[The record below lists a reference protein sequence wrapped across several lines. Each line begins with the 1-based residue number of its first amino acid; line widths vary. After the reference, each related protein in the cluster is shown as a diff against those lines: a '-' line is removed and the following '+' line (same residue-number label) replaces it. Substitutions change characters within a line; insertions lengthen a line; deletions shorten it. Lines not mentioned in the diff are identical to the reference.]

1 MAENKINYD
10 RDILLV
16 QDKKSGRLQAVAGM
30 GEDGKI
36 KTVKPSLKNDKLFL
50 TVDKS
55 SGDLENF
62 FKNFLSRTENP
73 ADTGFFKMRV
83 NGMER
88 GVEIL
93 ETMLN
98 HQPDARIVTES
109 RIQPQDYVGQ
119 KQDAKVLLTQGE
131 DGKLKAIAG
140 EGTDG
145 KLKTVD
151 PIKENADSFLKIDT
165 RGNALENFFKKF
177 SAQFKHPSHT
187 GIYAVSANA
196 VDKMA
201 AFMEK
206 IIRIDPN
213 DKVLDPY
220 RVTPEGKMQEQAQGK
235 FQPLDLN
242 KLDWKEADKLGL
254 SGQSLQDALKAM
266 SYGHKSPGLIEVR
279 MELKIGDS
287 QIDGKELQAKAR
299 LSFEQQADGTIK
311 IQTHPYQEKP
321 DFEKPFMG
329 VVFTPDEQKQLT
341 TTGHGGRV
349 FELEMTPGGEKVPAL
364 VSLDKIT
371 NRIEAVPLS
380 EIQIPKTLKGVEL
393 SDKQQEGLRN
403 GQGVL
408 VENMDRKQRPGEEPG
423 GKITRIVQ
431 YNAVNK
437 NFDFLFTPEQRQ
449 QHGQERAVKAE
460 QKTGKDD
467 NAPLKARKAGEVWVR
482 PVQGGVEL
490 TREQFKD
497 LLNNKPVFVEG
508 MVNQNNKPKQDEGGA
523 KQVEATDQKG
533 QKYNAWV
540 WPDQDAGRIRHT
552 SLPPEQWKEMQAKKQ
567 AQPAEGFKTQVAVN
581 NEGKTNEATKQS
593 TEPLKKGQTQP
604 TELQSNRQ
612 SQKQAEKKEQKK
624 EDGRQSPAK
633 PKKSTGHKM

>member
-1 MAENKINYD
+1 MKDEA
-10 RDILLV
+10 
-16 QDKKSGRLQAVAGM
+16 
-30 GEDGKI
+30 
-36 KTVKPSLKNDKLFL
+36 P
-50 TVDKS
+50 
-55 SGDLENF
+55 
-62 FKNFLSRTENP
+62 
-73 ADTGFFKMRV
+73 
-83 NGMER
+83 
-88 GVEIL
+88 
-93 ETMLN
+93 
-98 HQPDARIVTES
+98 
-109 RIQPQDYVGQ
+109 
-119 KQDAKVLLTQGE
+119 KVLLTQGE
-131 DGKLKAIAG
+131 DGKMKAIAK
-140 EGTDG
+140 EGADG
-145 KLKTVD
+145 KAKTVD
-151 PIKENADSFLKIDT
+151 PTKENADSFLKIDT

-177 SAQFKHPSHT
+177 SAQFKTPSHT
-187 GIYAVSANA
+187 GIYAVSAAA

-220 RVTPEGKMQEQAQGK
+220 RVTPDGKMQEQAQGK
-235 FQPLDLN
+235 YQALDLN

-254 SGQSLQDALKAM
+254 SGESLQDALKAM
-266 SYGHKSPGLIEVR
+266 SYGHKSPGLLEIR
-279 MELKIGDS
+279 ME
-287 QIDGKELQAKAR
+287 IDGKELQAKAR
-299 LSFEQQADGTIK
+299 LSFEQQPDGTIK

-329 VVFTPDEQKQLT
+329 VMFTPDEQKQLT

-371 NRIEAVPLS
+371 NRVEAVPLS
-380 EIQIPKTLKGVEL
+380 EIQIPQKLKGVEL
-393 SDKQQEGLRN
+393 SQEQQDGLKN

-408 VENMDRKQRPGEEPG
+408 VENMDKKQRAGEEPG

-449 QHGQERAVKAE
+449 QHQQERAAKAE
-460 QKTGKDD
+460 QKTGLDE
-467 NAPLKARKAGEVWVR
+467 PLKARKVGDVWVR

-508 MVNQNNKPKQDEGGA
+508 MVNQQAKQQEQGA
-523 KQVEATDQKG
+523 KQTEATDQKG

-552 SLPPEQWKEMQAKKQ
+552 SLPPDQWKEVQAKKR

-604 TELQSNRQ
+604 TE
-612 SQKQAEKKEQKK
+612 KQAEKKEEKQ
-624 EDGRQSPAK
+624 EQRRSQSPRSPRK
-633 PKKSTGHKM
+633 NTGQRM

>member
-1 MAENKINYD
+1 MDESKLKDQN
-10 RDILLV
+10 ILLV
-16 QDKKSGRLQAVAGM
+16 KEKGSDELKAVAGI
-30 GEDGKI
+30 GTNGKLE
-36 KTVKPSLKNDKLFL
+36 TVEAKAENASRFL
-50 TVDKS
+50 TFDRNNGNELAGIMSDFNRKAGNPKDFQLFQVHYGKFEKLKE
-55 SGDLENF
+55 GLEEV
-62 FKNFLSRTENP
+62 LSLPHNAEGKELLKKYEVNP
-73 ADTGFFKMRV
+73 KDFAAKQT
-83 NGMER
+83 
-88 GVEIL
+88 VED
-93 ETMLN
+93 
-98 HQPDARIVTES
+98 P
-109 RIQPQDYVGQ
+109 
-119 KQDAKVLLTQGE
+119 KVLLTQGE

-140 EGTDG
+140 EGKDG

-151 PIKENADSFLKIDT
+151 PTKENVANFLKIDT

-177 SAQFKHPSHT
+177 SEQLKNPSHT

-196 VDKMA
+196 VDKIA
-201 AFMEK
+201 AFFDK
-206 IIRIDPN
+206 IIKIDPT
-213 DKVLDPY
+213 DKVLAPY
-220 RVTPEGKMQEQAQGK
+220 RVTPEGKMQEQAQGRY
-235 FQPLDLN
+235 QPLDLN

-279 MELKIGDS
+279 ME
-287 QIDGKELQAKAR
+287 IDGKELQAKAR
-299 LSFEQQADGTIK
+299 LSFEQQPDGTIK
-311 IQTHPYQEKP
+311 IQTHPFQEKP

-329 VVFTPDEQKQLT
+329 VLFTPDEQKQLT

-349 FELEMTPGGEKVPAL
+349 FQLEMTPGGEKVPAL

-371 NRIEAVPLS
+371 NRVEAVPLS
-380 EIQIPKTLKGVEL
+380 EIQIPKVLKGVEL
-393 SDKQQEGLRN
+393 SEEQQEGLKN

-408 VENMDRKQRPGEEPG
+408 VENMDKKQRPGEEPG

-449 QHGQERAVKAE
+449 QRQQERAAKAE
-460 QKTGKDD
+460 QD
-467 NAPLKARKAGEVWVR
+467 NNLPLKPRKVDNVWIR

-490 TREQFKD
+490 TREQFKE

-508 MVNQNNKPKQDEGGA
+508 MIDQTKLPKQEQGA
-523 KQVEATDQKG
+523 QQAEATDQKG

-552 SLPPEQWKEMQAKKQ
+552 SLPPDQWKEAQAKKQ

-593 TEPLKKGQTQP
+593 AEPLKKGQTQP
-604 TELQSNRQ
+604 TERQ
-612 SQKQAEKKEQKK
+612 AAKKEEKQQ
-624 EDGRQSPAK
+624 EQRQSPAK
-633 PKKSTGHKM
+633 PKKRTGHKL

>member
-1 MAENKINYD
+1 MDE
-10 RDILLV
+10 
-16 QDKKSGRLQAVAGM
+16 
-30 GEDGKI
+30 KI
-36 KTVKPSLKNDKLFL
+36 KN
-50 TVDKS
+50 
-55 SGDLENF
+55 EN
-62 FKNFLSRTENP
+62 
-73 ADTGFFKMRV
+73 
-83 NGMER
+83 
-88 GVEIL
+88 
-93 ETMLN
+93 
-98 HQPDARIVTES
+98 Q
-109 RIQPQDYVGQ
+109 
-119 KQDAKVLLTQGE
+119 KVLLTQGE

-140 EGTDG
+140 EGKDG

-151 PIKENADSFLKIDT
+151 LTKENADSVLKIDT
-165 RGNALENFFKKF
+165 HGNALENFFKKF
-177 SAQFKHPSHT
+177 SAQFNHPSHT
-187 GIYAVSANA
+187 GIYAVSAKA

-206 IIRIDPN
+206 IVKIDPA

-235 FQPLDLN
+235 YQPLDLN

-279 MELKIGDS
+279 ME
-287 QIDGKELQAKAR
+287 IDGKELQAKAR
-299 LSFEQQADGTIK
+299 LSFEQQADGTIR
-311 IQTHPYQEKP
+311 IQTHPFQEKP

-329 VVFTPDEQKQLT
+329 VLFTPDEQKQLT
-341 TTGHGGRV
+341 ATGHGGRV

-371 NRIEAVPLS
+371 NRVEAVPLS
-380 EIQIPKTLKGVEL
+380 EIQIPKVLKGVEL
-393 SDKQQEGLRN
+393 SPEQQEGLKN

-408 VENMDRKQRPGEEPG
+408 VENMDKKPRPGEEPG
-423 GKITRIVQ
+423 VKITRIVQ

-449 QHGQERAVKAE
+449 QRQQEQAKKAE
-460 QKTGKDD
+460 QKTGQDT
-467 NAPLKARKAGEVWVR
+467 NQPLKARKVGEVWVR

-508 MVNQNNKPKQDEGGA
+508 MIDQTKLPKQEQGA
-523 KQVEATDQKG
+523 KQTEATDQKG

-552 SLPPEQWKEMQAKKQ
+552 SLPPEQWKEVQAKKQ
-567 AQPAEGFKTQVAVN
+567 VQPAEGFKTQVAVN
-581 NEGKTNEATKQS
+581 NEGRTNEATRQS

-604 TELQSNRQ
+604 TE
-612 SQKQAEKKEQKK
+612 KQAEKKEEKK
-624 EDGRQSPAK
+624 QEQRQSPAR
-633 PKKSTGHKM
+633 PGKSAGHKM

>member
-1 MAENKINYD
+1 MDESKLKDQN
-10 RDILLV
+10 ILLV
-16 QDKKSGRLQAVAGM
+16 KEKGGGELKAVAGI
-30 GEDGKI
+30 DKNGKVELVEAKAENADRFLKFDRSNGNELAGI
-36 KTVKPSLKNDKLFL
+36 MSDFNRRANNPKDFQLFQVRYGKFEKLKEGLEETLSLPHSIEAKELLKPFQINPKEFAEKETVS
-50 TVDKS
+50 
-55 SGDLENF
+55 
-62 FKNFLSRTENP
+62 
-73 ADTGFFKMRV
+73 
-83 NGMER
+83 
-88 GVEIL
+88 
-93 ETMLN
+93 
-98 HQPDARIVTES
+98 DATR
-109 RIQPQDYVGQ
+109 
-119 KQDAKVLLTQGE
+119 VLLTADE
-131 DGKLKAIAG
+131 NGKMKAIAG
-140 EGTDG
+140 ESADG
-145 KLKTVD
+145 KLKTIN
-151 PIKENADSFLKIDT
+151 PTKENADSFLKIDT

-177 SAQFKHPSHT
+177 SAQFNHPSHT

-201 AFMEK
+201 AFLEK
-206 IIRIDPN
+206 LVKIDVN
-213 DKVLDPY
+213 DKALDPY
-220 RVTPEGKMQEQAQGK
+220 RVTPEGKMREQVQGK
-235 FQPLDLN
+235 YQPLDLN

-266 SYGHKSPGLIEVR
+266 TYGHKSPGLIEIR
-279 MELKIGDS
+279 ME
-287 QIDGKELQAKAR
+287 IDGKELQAKAR
-299 LSFEQQADGTIK
+299 LSLEQQPDGTIK
-311 IQTHPYQEKP
+311 IQTHPFQEKP

-364 VSLDKIT
+364 VSLDKMT

-380 EIQIPKTLKGVEL
+380 EIQIPKMLKGVEL
-393 SDKQQEGLRN
+393 SDKQQEGLKN

-408 VENMDRKQRPGEEPG
+408 VENMDKKQRPGEEAG

-449 QHGQERAVKAE
+449 QHQQERAAKAE
-460 QKTGKDD
+460 QKTGQDD
-467 NAPLKARKAGEVWVR
+467 NAPLKARKVGEVWVR

-508 MVNQNNKPKQDEGGA
+508 MVNQTQKPKQEEGGA

-540 WPDQDAGRIRHT
+540 WPDQEAGRIRHT
-552 SLPPEQWKEMQAKKQ
+552 SLPPEQWKEVQAKKQ

-581 NEGKTNEATKQS
+581 NEGKNNEATKQS

-604 TELQSNRQ
+604 TE
-612 SQKQAEKKEQKK
+612 KQAEKKEQKK
-624 EDGRQSPAK
+624 EQQQSPDK
-633 PKKSTGHKM
+633 PKKRTGHKL

>member
-1 MAENKINYD
+1 MDEKVKN
-10 RDILLV
+10 
-16 QDKKSGRLQAVAGM
+16 
-30 GEDGKI
+30 ED
-36 KTVKPSLKNDKLFL
+36 P
-50 TVDKS
+50 
-55 SGDLENF
+55 
-62 FKNFLSRTENP
+62 
-73 ADTGFFKMRV
+73 
-83 NGMER
+83 
-88 GVEIL
+88 
-93 ETMLN
+93 
-98 HQPDARIVTES
+98 
-109 RIQPQDYVGQ
+109 
-119 KQDAKVLLTQGE
+119 KVLLTQGE
-131 DGKLKAIAG
+131 DGKMKAIAK
-140 EGTDG
+140 EGADG
-145 KLKTVD
+145 KLKTVN
-151 PIKENADSFLKIDT
+151 PTKENADSFLKIDT

-177 SAQFKHPSHT
+177 SAQFKNPSHT

-201 AFMEK
+201 AFFDK
-206 IIRIDPN
+206 LVRIDPN
-213 DKVLDPY
+213 DKALDPY
-220 RVTPEGKMQEQAQGK
+220 RVTPDGKMQEAAQGK
-235 FQPLDLN
+235 YQPLDLN

-254 SGQSLQDALKAM
+254 SGESLQDALKAM

-279 MELKIGDS
+279 VE
-287 QIDGKELQAKAR
+287 IDGKELQAKAR

-311 IQTHPYQEKP
+311 IQTHPFQEKP
-321 DFEKPFMG
+321 DFENPFKG
-329 VVFTPDEQKQLT
+329 VLFTPDEQKQLT

-364 VSLDKIT
+364 VSLDKMT

-380 EIQIPKTLKGVEL
+380 EIQIPKILKGVEL
-393 SDKQQEGLRN
+393 SDKQQEGLRS

-408 VENMDRKQRPGEEPG
+408 VENMDKKQRPGEEAG
-423 GKITRIVQ
+423 AKITRIVQ

-449 QHGQERAVKAE
+449 QHQQERAAKAE
-460 QKTGKDD
+460 QKTGQDD
-467 NAPLKARKAGEVWVR
+467 NAPLKARKVGEVWVR

-508 MVNQNNKPKQDEGGA
+508 MVNQTNKPKQEEGGA

-540 WPDQDAGRIRHT
+540 WPDQEAGRIRHT
-552 SLPPEQWKEMQAKKQ
+552 SLPPEQWKEVQAKKQ

-604 TELQSNRQ
+604 TE
-612 SQKQAEKKEQKK
+612 KQAEKKEEKK
-624 EDGRQSPAK
+624 QEVEK
-633 PKKSTGHKM
+633 PKKSKGIKM

>member
-1 MAENKINYD
+1 VEAKAENAD
-10 RDILLV
+10 RFLAFD
-16 QDKKSGRLQAVAGM
+16 RNNAGELAGIM
-30 GEDGKI
+30 SDFNRQ
-36 KTVKPSLKNDKLFL
+36 TNNP
-50 TVDKS
+50 
-55 SGDLENF
+55 
-62 FKNFLSRTENP
+62 KNFRLFQVRYGKFEKLKEGLEEALSLPHSIEGKELLKPYQINP
-73 ADTGFFKMRV
+73 KEFAEK
-83 NGMER
+83 
-88 GVEIL
+88 
-93 ETMLN
+93 ETVS
-98 HQPDARIVTES
+98 DATR
-109 RIQPQDYVGQ
+109 
-119 KQDAKVLLTQGE
+119 VLLTA
-131 DGKLKAIAG
+131 DGNGKMKVIAG
-140 EGTDG
+140 EGADG

-151 PIKENADSFLKIDT
+151 PTKENADSFLQIDT

-196 VDKMA
+196 VDKIA

-220 RVTPEGKMQEQAQGK
+220 RITPEGKMQEQMQGK

-242 KLDWKEADKLGL
+242 KLDWKEADRLGL
-254 SGQSLQDALKAM
+254 SSQSLQDALKAM
-266 SYGHKSPGLIEVR
+266 SYGHKSPGLLEIR
-279 MELKIGDS
+279 ME
-287 QIDGKELQAKAR
+287 IDGKVYEDKVR
-299 LSFEQQADGTIK
+299 LSLEPQPDGMIK

-329 VVFTPDEQKQLT
+329 IMFTPDEQKQLT

-349 FELEMTPGGEKVPAL
+349 FELEMTPGGAKVPAL
-364 VSLDKIT
+364 VSLDKMT

-380 EIQIPKTLKGVEL
+380 EIQIPKMLKGVEL

-408 VENMDRKQRPGEEPG
+408 VENMDKKQRPGEEAG

-437 NFDFLFTPEQRQ
+437 NFDFLFTPEQRL
-449 QHGQERAVKAE
+449 QHQQERAAKAE
-460 QKTGKDD
+460 QKAGQDD
-467 NAPLKARKAGEVWVR
+467 NAPLKARKVGEVWVR

-508 MVNQNNKPKQDEGGA
+508 MVNQNAKPKQEEGA
-523 KQVEATDQKG
+523 KQVETTDQKG

-552 SLPPEQWKEMQAKKQ
+552 SLPPEQWKEVQARKQ

-593 TEPLKKGQTQP
+593 AEPLKKGQTQP
-604 TELQSNRQ
+604 TE
-612 SQKQAEKKEQKK
+612 KQAEKKEQKQA
-624 EDGRQSPAK
+624 EQRQSPAK
-633 PKKSTGHKM
+633 PKKSAGHKM

>member
-1 MAENKINYD
+1 MDESKLKDQN
-10 RDILLV
+10 ILLV
-16 QDKKSGRLQAVAGM
+16 KEKGGNELKAVAGIDRNGNVELVEAKEENASRFLKFDRNNT
-30 GEDGKI
+30 GELAGIMSDFNRK
-36 KTVKPSLKNDKLFL
+36 
-50 TVDKS
+50 
-55 SGDLENF
+55 ENNS
-62 FKNFLSRTENP
+62 KNFQLFQVRFGKFEKLKEGLEEALSLPHSIEGKELLKP
-73 ADTGFFKMRV
+73 YKIDPKEF
-83 NGMER
+83 
-88 GVEIL
+88 
-93 ETMLN
+93 
-98 HQPDARIVTES
+98 
-109 RIQPQDYVGQ
+109 
-119 KQDAKVLLTQGE
+119 AKNQTVSEATRVLLTADE
-131 DGKLKAIAG
+131 NGKMQAVTGVDK
-140 EGTDG
+140 DG

-151 PIKENADSFLKIDT
+151 PTKENADSFLKIDT

-177 SAQFKHPSHT
+177 SEQFKNPSHT
-187 GIYAVSANA
+187 GIYAVSAKA

-206 IIRIDPN
+206 IIKNDPN

-235 FQPLDLN
+235 YQPLDLN
-242 KLDWKEADKLGL
+242 KFDWKEADKLGL

-266 SYGHKSPGLIEVR
+266 SYGHKSPGLIEVG
-279 MELKIGDS
+279 ME
-287 QIDGKELQAKAR
+287 IDGKELQAKAR
-299 LSFEQQADGTIK
+299 LSFEQQADGSIK
-311 IQTHPYQEKP
+311 IQTHPFQEKP

-329 VVFTPDEQKQLT
+329 VMFNPDEQKQLT

-349 FELEMTPGGEKVPAL
+349 FELEMPPGGEKIPAL

-371 NRIEAVPLS
+371 NRVEAVPLS
-380 EIQIPKTLKGVEL
+380 EIQIPKVLKGVEL

-408 VENMDRKQRPGEEPG
+408 VENMDKKPRPGEEVG
-423 GKITRIVQ
+423 AKITRIVQ

-437 NFDFLFTPEQRQ
+437 NFDFLFTPEQRR
-449 QHGQERAVKAE
+449 QHQQERAAKTE
-460 QKTGKDD
+460 QRTGQDD
-467 NAPLKARKAGEVWVR
+467 NTPLKARKVGDVWVR

-497 LLNNKPVFVEG
+497 LLNNKPVFVED
-508 MVNQNNKPKQDEGGA
+508 MVNQHNKPKQEEGGA

-552 SLPPEQWKEMQAKKQ
+552 SLPPEQWKEMHAKKQ

-604 TELQSNRQ
+604 TE
-612 SQKQAEKKEQKK
+612 KQAEKKEQKK
-624 EDGRQSPAK
+624 EEQRQSPAK
-633 PKKSTGHKM
+633 PKKSAGRKLS

>member
-1 MAENKINYD
+1 MDESKLKDQN
-10 RDILLV
+10 ILLV
-16 QDKKSGRLQAVAGM
+16 KEKGSDELKAVAGI
-30 GEDGKI
+30 GK
-36 KTVKPSLKNDKLFL
+36 
-50 TVDKS
+50 
-55 SGDLENF
+55 
-62 FKNFLSRTENP
+62 
-73 ADTGFFKMRV
+73 
-83 NGMER
+83 NGK
-88 GVEIL
+88 L
-93 ETMLN
+93 ETVEAKAEN
-98 HQPDARIVTES
+98 AS
-109 RIQPQDYVGQ
+109 RFLMFDRNNGNELAGIMSDFNRKAGNPKDFQLFQVHYGKFEKLKEGLEEVLSLPNNAEGKELLKKYEVNPKDFAA
-119 KQDAKVLLTQGE
+119 KQAEEDPKVLLTQGE

-140 EGTDG
+140 EGKDG

-151 PIKENADSFLKIDT
+151 PTKENAGDFLKIDT

-177 SAQFKHPSHT
+177 SEQLKNPSHT

-196 VDKMA
+196 VDKIA
-201 AFMEK
+201 AFMDK
-206 IIRIDPN
+206 IIKIDPA

-220 RVTPEGKMQEQAQGK
+220 RVTPEGKMQEQAQGRY
-235 FQPLDLN
+235 QPLDLN

-279 MELKIGDS
+279 ME
-287 QIDGKELQAKAR
+287 IDGKELQAKAR
-299 LSFEQQADGTIK
+299 LSFEQQPDGTIK
-311 IQTHPYQEKP
+311 IHTHPFQEKP

-329 VVFTPDEQKQLT
+329 VLFTPDEQKQLT

-371 NRIEAVPLS
+371 NRVEAVPLS
-380 EIQIPKTLKGVEL
+380 EIQIPKVLKGVEL
-393 SDKQQEGLRN
+393 SEKQQEELKN

-408 VENMDRKQRPGEEPG
+408 VENMDKKQRPGEEPG

-449 QHGQERAVKAE
+449 QRQQERAAKAE
-460 QKTGKDD
+460 QD
-467 NAPLKARKAGEVWVR
+467 NNQPLKPRKVDNVWIR

-490 TREQFKD
+490 SREQFKE

-508 MVNQNNKPKQDEGGA
+508 MIDQTKLA
-523 KQVEATDQKG
+523 KQEQGAQQTEATDKKG

-552 SLPPEQWKEMQAKKQ
+552 GLPPDQWKEAQAKKQ

-593 TEPLKKGQTQP
+593 AEPLKKGQTQP
-604 TELQSNRQ
+604 TE
-612 SQKQAEKKEQKK
+612 KQAEKKEQKQQQ
-624 EDGRQSPAK
+624 EQRQSPAK
-633 PKKSTGHKM
+633 PKKRTGHKL

>member
-1 MAENKINYD
+1 MRNHLKIIFMDESKLKDQN
-10 RDILLV
+10 ILLV
-16 QDKKSGRLQAVAGM
+16 KEKGGNELKAVAGIDRNGKVELVEAKAENASRFLAFDRNNGNELEGIM
-30 GEDGKI
+30 SDFNRQTNNSKNFQLFQVRYGKFEKLKEGLEEALSLPHSIEAKKLLKPYLINPKEFAEKQTVSEATRVLLMADENGKMKAVAGVDKDGKV
-36 KTVKPSLKNDKLFL
+36 KTVAP
-50 TVDKS
+50 T
-55 SGDLENF
+55 
-62 FKNFLSRTENP
+62 
-73 ADTGFFKMRV
+73 
-83 NGMER
+83 
-88 GVEIL
+88 
-93 ETMLN
+93 
-98 HQPDARIVTES
+98 
-109 RIQPQDYVGQ
+109 
-119 KQDAKVLLTQGE
+119 
-131 DGKLKAIAG
+131 
-140 EGTDG
+140 
-145 KLKTVD
+145 
-151 PIKENADSFLKIDT
+151 KENADSFLQIDT

-196 VDKMA
+196 VDKIA

-206 IIRIDPN
+206 IIKINPE

-235 FQPLDLN
+235 YQPLDLN
-242 KLDWKEADKLGL
+242 KLDWKEVDKLGL

-266 SYGHKSPGLIEVR
+266 SYGHKSPGLLEIR
-279 MELKIGDS
+279 ME
-287 QIDGKELQAKAR
+287 IDGKELQAKAR
-299 LSFEQQADGTIK
+299 LSFEQQADGSIK
-311 IQTHPYQEKP
+311 IQTHPFQEKP

-341 TTGHGGRV
+341 ATGHGGRV

-364 VSLDKIT
+364 VSLDKMT

-380 EIQIPKTLKGVEL
+380 EIQIPKMLKGVEL
-393 SDKQQEGLRN
+393 SDKQQEELRS

-408 VENMDRKQRPGEEPG
+408 VENMDKKQRPGEESG

-437 NFDFLFTPEQRQ
+437 NFDFLFTPEQCQ
-449 QHGQERAVKAE
+449 QHQQERVAKAE
-460 QKTGKDD
+460 QKTGQDD
-467 NAPLKARKAGEVWVR
+467 NAPLKARKVGDVWVR

-508 MVNQNNKPKQDEGGA
+508 MVNQNAKPKQEEGV
-523 KQVEATDQKG
+523 KQVETTDQKG

-552 SLPPEQWKEMQAKKQ
+552 SLPPEQWKEVQTQKQ

-593 TEPLKKGQTQP
+593 TEPLKKGQTHP
-604 TELQSNRQ
+604 TE
-612 SQKQAEKKEQKK
+612 KQAEKKEQKK
-624 EDGRQSPAK
+624 EEQRKSPAK

>member
-1 MAENKINYD
+1 M
-10 RDILLV
+10 
-16 QDKKSGRLQAVAGM
+16 
-30 GEDGKI
+30 
-36 KTVKPSLKNDKLFL
+36 FL
-50 TVDKS
+50 TVKKN
-55 SGDLENF
+55 SGDMENF
-62 FKNFLSRTENP
+62 FKNIMSRPETFSGT
-73 ADTGFFKMRV
+73 AFYRMRV
-83 NGMER
+83 NGLER

-93 ETMLN
+93 EGLLN
-98 HQPDARIVTES
+98 HKPDAPSVTDS
-109 RIQPQDYVGQ
+109 RIRPQDYVSMV
-119 KQDAKVLLTQGE
+119 QDHDPKVLLTKGE
-131 DGKLKAIAG
+131 DGKMKAIAG

-145 KLKTVD
+145 KVKTVN
-151 PIKENADSFLKIDT
+151 PVKENADSFLKIDT

-177 SAQFKHPSHT
+177 SAQFNHPSHT

-201 AFMEK
+201 AFFDK
-206 IIRIDPN
+206 IMKIDPN

-220 RVTPEGKMQEQAQGK
+220 RVTPEGKMQEQAEGK
-235 FQPLDLN
+235 YQPLDLN
-242 KLDWKEADKLGL
+242 RLDWKEADKLGL
-254 SGQSLQDALKAM
+254 SGESLQDALKSM
-266 SYGHKSPGLIEVR
+266 SYGHKSPGLLEIR
-279 MELKIGDS
+279 ME
-287 QIDGKELQAKAR
+287 IDGRELQAKAR

-329 VVFTPDEQKQLT
+329 VLFTPDEQKQLT

-371 NRIEAVPLS
+371 NRVEAVPLS
-380 EIQIPKTLKGVEL
+380 EIQIPKMLKGVEL
-393 SDKQQEGLRN
+393 SQEQQDGLKN
-403 GQGVL
+403 GRGVL
-408 VENMDRKQRPGEEPG
+408 VENMDKKQRAGEEPG

-449 QHGQERAVKAE
+449 QHQQERAAKAK
-460 QKTGKDD
+460 QDD
-467 NAPLKARKAGEVWVR
+467 QPLKARKVGDVWVR

-508 MVNQNNKPKQDEGGA
+508 MVNQQQAKQQEQGA
-523 KQVEATDQKG
+523 KQVEATDQQG

-552 SLPPEQWKEMQAKKQ
+552 SLPPEQWKEAQAKKQ

-604 TELQSNRQ
+604 TE
-612 SQKQAEKKEQKK
+612 KQQEKKEQKK
-624 EDGRQSPAK
+624 EEQRQSPAK
-633 PKKSTGHKM
+633 PKKSTGRKLS

>member
-1 MAENKINYD
+1 MDESKLKDQN
-10 RDILLV
+10 ILLV
-16 QDKKSGRLQAVAGM
+16 KEKGSDELKAVAGI
-30 GEDGKI
+30 GK
-36 KTVKPSLKNDKLFL
+36 
-50 TVDKS
+50 
-55 SGDLENF
+55 
-62 FKNFLSRTENP
+62 
-73 ADTGFFKMRV
+73 
-83 NGMER
+83 NGK
-88 GVEIL
+88 L
-93 ETMLN
+93 ETVEAKAEN
-98 HQPDARIVTES
+98 AS
-109 RIQPQDYVGQ
+109 RFLMFDRNNRNELAGIMSDFNRKAGNPKDFQLFQVHYGKFEKLKEGLEEVLSLPHNPEGKELLKKYEVNSKDFAA
-119 KQDAKVLLTQGE
+119 KQAAEDPKVLLTQGE

-140 EGTDG
+140 EGKDG

-151 PIKENADSFLKIDT
+151 PTKENAGDFLKIDT

-177 SAQFKHPSHT
+177 SEQLKNPFHT

-196 VDKMA
+196 VDKIA
-201 AFMEK
+201 AFFDK
-206 IIRIDPN
+206 IIKIDPA

-220 RVTPEGKMQEQAQGK
+220 RVTPEGKMQEQAQGRY
-235 FQPLDLN
+235 QPLDLN

-279 MELKIGDS
+279 ME
-287 QIDGKELQAKAR
+287 IDGKELQAKAR

-311 IQTHPYQEKP
+311 IQTHPFQEKP

-329 VVFTPDEQKQLT
+329 VLFTPDEQKQLT
-341 TTGHGGRV
+341 TTGHGGRA

-380 EIQIPKTLKGVEL
+380 EIQIPKMLKGVEL
-393 SDKQQEGLRN
+393 SEKQQEGLKN

-408 VENMDRKQRPGEEPG
+408 VENMDKKQRPGEEPG

-449 QHGQERAVKAE
+449 QRQQERAAKAE
-460 QKTGKDD
+460 QH
-467 NAPLKARKAGEVWVR
+467 NNQPLKPRKVDNVWIR

-490 TREQFKD
+490 SREQFKE

-508 MVNQNNKPKQDEGGA
+508 LIDQTKLA
-523 KQVEATDQKG
+523 KQEQGAQQTEATDKKG

-552 SLPPEQWKEMQAKKQ
+552 SLPPDQWKEAQAKKQ

-593 TEPLKKGQTQP
+593 TDPLKKGQAQP
-604 TELQSNRQ
+604 TE
-612 SQKQAEKKEQKK
+612 KQAAKKEEKQQQ
-624 EDGRQSPAK
+624 EQRQSPAK
-633 PKKSTGHKM
+633 PKKRTGHKL